1 MDLKQVLHVQH
12 YRRCCTC
19 GRLPRTEQITSMILS
34 SIQNKS
40 SSVSPQPQFVLNTFL
55 ILAIFQPNV
64 LIKRVLIKK
73 NENMSALQV
82 KVRS

>member
-1 MDLKQVLHVQH
+1 MGNKELL
-12 YRRCCTC
+12 
-19 GRLPRTEQITSMILS
+19 LLLITSMILS

-73 NENMSALQV
+73 NENMNALQV